1 MAKRRRL
8 KTVLFL
14 TALGVSATAV
24 AVVVARRRE
33 EAELR
38 ESGVLPLEYGAEPV
52 LDAVTT
58 ER

>member
-24 AVVVARRRE
+24 AVVVSRRRE
-33 EAELR
+33 AELE
-38 ESGVLPLEYGAEPV
+38 ESGVLPLEYGAAPV
-52 LDAVTT
+52 LDAVT
-58 ER
+58 EP

>member
-1 MAKRRRL
+1 MAK
-8 KTVLFL
+8 KTLFL
-14 TALGVSATAV
+14 LAALGVAAAV

-38 ESGVLPLEYGAEPV
+38 DSGVLPLEYGAEPI
-52 LDAVTT
+52 LDSVTE

>member
-1 MAKRRRL
+1 MAERRRL

-24 AVVVARRRE
+24 AVFLARQR

-52 LDAVTT
+52 LDAVT
-58 ER
+58 EP